1 VGETEEE
8 TAYEGF
14 QSPIE
19 DFIHRNVY
27 EETREKTF
35 VDKVLNREEAKRL
48 QELTKKEDLNRSEL
62 LELLYL
68 LAGIELKLVNFD
80 PYDRYLLG
88 KFFAWIR
95 DFVATT
101 EILFDYIADLK
112 EMEQKATGREKKELK
127 EMINILERIKKL
139 DLHNVK
145 FLADIYMYLCRST
158 LSIDASAFDTLTTS
172 RFEYHYPVPQAPREP
187 ERRFFWRR

>member
-1 VGETEEE
+1 VGETEE
-8 TAYEGF
+8 TSYGF
-14 QSPIE
+14 QPPEIE
-19 DFIHRNVY
+19 DFINRNVY

-80 PYDRYLLG
+80 AYDRYLLG

-112 EMEQKATGREKKELK
+112 DMENKATGKEKKDIK
-127 EMINILERIKKL
+127 EMIDILERIKKL

-172 RFEYHYPVPQAPREP
+172 RFEYYYPVSQNQKEP
-187 ERRFFWRR
+187 ERRLFWRR

>member
-1 VGETEEE
+1 VGETEE
-8 TAYEGF
+8 TSYGF
-14 QSPIE
+14 QPPEIE
-19 DFIHRNVY
+19 DFINRNVY

-112 EMEQKATGREKKELK
+112 DMENKATGKEKKDIK
-127 EMINILERIKKL
+127 EMIDILERIKKL

-172 RFEYHYPVPQAPREP
+172 RFEYYYPVSQNQKEP
-187 ERRFFWRR
+187 ERRLFWRR